1 MHDTGGTDRPTCN
14 SITKRGTTTMK
25 ILLAYDGTNVAM
37 DALHLAVKHGKAFN
51 ATVYIVHSLAGGTGD
66 DEEKITAATDQL
78 SFAEGIFRKEGV
90 SCDTHLLVRG
100 LPPGEDI
107 VRFAEENRID
117 TIIMGVR
124 RRTQV
129 GKLLFGSTAA
139 FVILNAP
146 CPVITTR

>member
-1 MHDTGGTDRPTCN
+1 
-14 SITKRGTTTMK
+14 MK
-25 ILLAYDGTNVAM
+25 ILLGYDGSNAAM
-37 DALHLAVKHGKAFN
+37 DALKLAIKHGKAFN
-51 ATVYIVHSLAGGTGD
+51 GTVYVIHSLTGGAED
-66 DEEKITAATDQL
+66 KEEKIAVAGDQL
-78 SFAEGIFRKEGV
+78 TFAEGLFKKEGV
-90 SCDTHLLVRG
+90 SCETHLLVRG

-107 VRFAEENRID
+107 VRFAEEKKIE

-146 CPVITTR
+146 CPVITIR